1 MPHSYRTVLLERHPA
16 GYAVLTLNRPEKL
29 NAIREQTAAEI
40 MHAMEEVEMDRS
52 IVAVILQGSE
62 KAFCTGT
69 DTSGFQYSPGSLF
82 DVYRARRRTRKTGM
96 MQRFVLG
103 RMPFPKH

>member
-1 MPHSYRTVLLERHPA
+1 MTYEDIVVERVGEALEI
-16 GYAVLTLNRPEKL
+16 TLNRPEKL

-82 DVYRARRRTRKTGM
+82 DVYRARTAHAQNRNDAAVRAGLY
-96 MQRFVLG
+96 QADHHG
-103 RMPFPKH
+103 H

>member
-1 MPHSYRTVLLERHPA
+1 VLALVDQDSNEVPVLYEERDGIA
-16 GYAVLTLNRPEKL
+16 WITLNRPEKL

-82 DVYRARRRTRKTGM
+82 DAGARAK
-96 MQRFVLG
+96 
-103 RMPFPKH
+103 PE